1 MIINIEDDLDL
12 KKIADS
18 GQAFRIAEISDG
30 EYRFVTG
37 DQVLYIKPVKLQK
50 NGAGSY
56 EISCFDESGEIPAKE
71 AFEKV
76 WKNYFD
82 LGTSYKKIRSLVPKK
97 DVFLSKSCENGIGLR
112 ILRQD
117 PFEMLITFIISQRKA
132 IPAIKESVRL
142 ICEKYGKAIDTGREA
157 VYLFPSAKEMS
168 KATEEELKSCKLG
181 YRVSYILDAVKKVN
195 SGEVKLNSLY
205 GASYEETFEKL
216 KEIKGVGDKVSNC
229 ICLFAYALTEAAPVD
244 TWISKVIEKEYDGV
258 NPFPSYGKYAGIMQ
272 QYIFYY
278 ALTHKDNF

>member
-82 LGTSYKKIRSLVPKK
+82 LGTSYKKIRSLVPEK

-168 KATEEELKSCKLG
+168 KAKEEELKSCKLG

-216 KEIKGVGDKVSNC
+216 KEIKGVGDKASNC

-244 TWISKVIEKEYDGV
+244 TWISKVIEKEYDSV